1 LFDICVLKTKNVIFY
16 IELMVRIAETILFF
30 ICLQSSYSL
39 YAQVRPKACVD
50 LLPDYQN
57 IGSSVLGGVKPIN
70 CGLNLPQEITLLSTS
85 GQIDNASIFIGID
98 DNFDLATAGT
108 GLPITATQGV
118 NHTFTQGK
126 TWVLM
131 KGEQNGSKVLS
142 CQAFEFLP
150 INAPT
155 VASDL
160 CAGNP
165 ISLKISDTGS
175 RDGFRIDWGDG
186 NAPEDVA
193 SAGNS
198 TPATHTYSYFYSEI
212 KVQAFYKR
220 NNNVECISAPYVVKR
235 DVPKSV
241 FLSVLEGGNDATEF
255 RVRYVGGDPAI
266 EYKIEGRE
274 EGSVNWQNMSVA
286 EAGEGQVIGLNSEQK
301 YCFRL
306 KTENACGESFYS
318 QNTLCSIVVDREVL
332 SSTSMKIHWNIP
344 HLPAETPL
352 EMKLRNRLTPTNTI
366 EHSFS
371 DPTTT
376 EFVEN
381 NLLCGQQYYYQ
392 VEANYP
398 PVSFEGNDVAVV
410 VRTSFVPKEISQANV
425 NSKPPY
431 MATASFD
438 VADDSKVDFTVILDN
453 GGLIDNITYY
463 KSNAVNGTYTE
474 VLSIKDNV
482 YSETGIAPGSANH
495 CFRYQIKDVCGVLTA
510 PSDPF
515 CTINLHNFKKDSL
528 VWNGFIA
535 PGDVFLPNSQPLY
548 HIEYFNED
556 TGAYELVN
564 SEFSDTSFYIGNF
577 IDNLTNPVLKL
588 RILLNQSF
596 SLEAFDNIPII
607 LYSNS
612 ILHTLEPRIYAPS
625 VFTPNGSGPLET
637 ESFKVFSKF
646 VKSGNYKILD
656 RSGNLLFESKD
667 MLDAWDGR
675 DQREGKSVPIGTYF
689 YIISAVSYDNKSVQV
704 KGSVSV
710 LK

>member
-1 LFDICVLKTKNVIFY
+1 
-16 IELMVRIAETILFF
+16 MVRIAGTILFF
-30 ICLQSSYSL
+30 IWLQSSYSL
-39 YAQVRPKACVD
+39 YAQVLPKPCVD
-50 LLPDYQN
+50 LLPGYQY
-57 IGSSVLGGVKPIN
+57 IGNSVLGGVNPVTCGIN
-70 CGLNLPQEITLLSTS
+70 LTEEITLLTNS
-85 GQIDNASIFIGID
+85 GIIDNARIFIGID
-98 DNFDLATAGT
+98 DNFDLAAAGA
-108 GLPITATQGV
+108 GLSVTHTQGV

-150 INAPT
+150 VNAPT

-160 CAGNP
+160 CANP
-165 ISLKISDTGS
+165 ISLRISDTGS

-186 NAPEDVA
+186 GALEDIT
-193 SAGNS
+193 SAGNTTS
-198 TPATHTYSYFYSEI
+198 ATHTYSNFYSEI

-220 NNNVECISAPYVVKR
+220 NNNMECVSAPYVVKR

-241 FLSVLEGGNDATEF
+241 FLSLLEGVNDATEF

-274 EGSVNWQNMSVA
+274 EGNVNWQNMSVA
-286 EAGEGQVIGLNSEQK
+286 QAGDGQVIGLNSEQK

-306 KTENACGESFYS
+306 KAENVCGESFYS
-318 QNTLCSIVVDREVL
+318 QNTLCSIVLEREVL

-344 HLPAETPL
+344 HLPAETPS
-352 EMKLRNRLTPTNTI
+352 EMKLRKKVTPTNVI
-366 EHSFS
+366 EHPFS
-371 DPTTT
+371 DPKTA

-381 NLLCGQQYYYQ
+381 NLTCGQKYYYQ

-398 PVSFEGNDVAVV
+398 PVLFEGSDVAVA

-425 NSKPPY
+425 NTKPPY
-431 MATASFD
+431 MAIASFD
-438 VADDSKVDFTVILDN
+438 ATDDSKVDFTVILDN

-463 KSNAVNGTYTE
+463 KSNVTDGTYTE
-474 VLSIKDNV
+474 VLTTTDNV
-482 YSETGIAPGSANH
+482 YSETAIAPGSGNH
-495 CFRYQIKDVCGVLTA
+495 CFKYQVKDICGVLTA

-515 CTINLHNFKKDSL
+515 CTINLNDLKKDSI
-528 VWNGFIA
+528 VWNEFIA
-535 PGDVFLPNSQPLY
+535 PEEVYMPNSQPLY

-556 TGAYELVN
+556 RGTYELVN
-564 SEFSDTSFYIGNF
+564 SVFSDTSYYIGDF

-588 RILLNQSF
+588 RVVLNQSF
-596 SLEAFDNIPII
+596 SLGAFDNFPII
-607 LYSNS
+607 SYSNS
-612 ILHTLEPRIYAPS
+612 ILHTLAPRIYAPS

-646 VKSGNYKILD
+646 VKSGHYKILD
-656 RSGNLLFESKD
+656 RSGTLLFESKD
-667 MLDAWDGR
+667 MLDTWDGR

-689 YIISAVSYDNKSVQV
+689 YIISALSHDNKQVQV